1 MEVILISIIAIVL
14 VLLVIDVAR
23 MDTRDRNR

>member
-1 MEVILISIIAIVL
+1 MEVILIGVIAIVL

-23 MDTRDRNR
+23 MDTRGRRR

>member
-1 MEVILISIIAIVL
+1 MEVILIGIIAIVL

-23 MDTRDRNR
+23 IDTRGRRR